1 MSGTNPK
8 SQSTDLPLPREW
20 VVPKGGEY
28 FFTPSIPALKETF
41 ALAESKSEL

>member
-1 MSGTNPK
+1 MSGTDAK
-8 SQSTDLPLPREW
+8 SPSTGLRLPREW

-28 FFTPSIPALKETF
+28 FFTPSVPALKETF

>member
-8 SQSTDLPLPREW
+8 SQGTELDLAAEW

-28 FFTPSIPALKETF
+28 FFTPSIKALKGTF
-41 ALAESKSEL
+41 AAA

>member
-1 MSGTNPK
+1 MSGTNPQ

-41 ALAESKSEL
+41 ALAEPKSEL

>member
-1 MSGTNPK
+1 MVGTDPK
-8 SQSTDLPLPREW
+8 SQSTELPLPREW

-28 FFTPSIPALKETF
+28 FFSPSIPALKGTF